1 MFREELKTTE
11 FNKYSI
17 CNFQYSLIWGLSMKN
32 KAILLTGLSILIL
45 ATLLGCVSMKK
56 PDESNFRDPLIGLDY
71 VEISYYAGYYYFS
84 REVTPT
90 RGKADNYGA
99 PLLMTFVFKIHNPN
113 LYPIML
119 DGFSFAVKFEGF
131 KVNNIICPAV
141 MWIPSGKTNLLRV
154 PAMFDTRQALL
165 ALIMPEA
172 AKLNDKKVSPWK
184 ALEKWWTGAPDFSY
198 PISVTEGS
206 AVFRAGHVVRAI
218 PFAGHYP
225 R

>member
-1 MFREELKTTE
+1 M
-11 FNKYSI
+11 YSI
-17 CNFQYSLIWGLSMKN
+17 FNIQWADYSHKGLIMRTKTFLS
-32 KAILLTGLSILIL
+32 TGLSILIIAAL
-45 ATLLGCVSMKK
+45 TGCASVKV
-56 PDESNFRDPLIGLDY
+56 PEESNFKDPLIGLDH

-84 REVTPT
+84 KDVTPT
-90 RGKADNYGA
+90 RGQADDYGA
-99 PLLMTFVFKIHNPN
+99 PLLMTFVYKIHNPN

-131 KVNNIICPAV
+131 KVNNAISPVA
-141 MWIPSGKTNLLRV
+141 MWIPDGKTNLLRV
-154 PAMFDTRQALL
+154 PAMFDTRQTLL

-172 AKLNDKKVSPWK
+172 AKLKDKKISPWD

-206 AVFRAGHVVRAI
+206 AVFRAGAVVRAV
-218 PFAGHYP
+218 PFAAHYP

>member
-1 MFREELKTTE
+1 MQTKKIIFKGM
-11 FNKYSI
+11 
-17 CNFQYSLIWGLSMKN
+17 SLMY
-32 KAILLTGLSILIL
+32 IL
-45 ATLLGCVSMKK
+45 ALVAGCVSTNQ
-56 PDESNFRDPLIGLDY
+56 PRENNFKDPLIGLDH

-84 REVTPT
+84 SDVTPT
-90 RGKADNYGA
+90 RGKADDYGA
-99 PLLMTFVFKIHNPN
+99 PLLMTFVYKIHNPN

-131 KVNNIICPAV
+131 RVNNVIFPV
-141 MWIPSGKTNLLRV
+141 DMWIPVGKTNQLRV

-206 AVFRAGHVVRAI
+206 AVFRAGRVIRGV
-218 PFAGHYP
+218 PFAAKYP
-225 R
+225 

>member
-1 MFREELKTTE
+1 MQTKKIIFKGM
-11 FNKYSI
+11 
-17 CNFQYSLIWGLSMKN
+17 SLMY
-32 KAILLTGLSILIL
+32 IL
-45 ATLLGCVSMKK
+45 ALVSGCVSTNQ
-56 PDESNFRDPLIGLDY
+56 PRENNFKDPLIGLDH

-84 REVTPT
+84 NEVTPT
-90 RGKADNYGA
+90 RGKADDYGA
-99 PLLMTFVFKIHNPN
+99 PLLMTFVYKIHNPN

-131 KVNNIICPAV
+131 RVNNVIFPV
-141 MWIPSGKTNLLRV
+141 DMWIPVGKTNLLRV

-206 AVFRAGHVVRAI
+206 AVFRAGRVIRAV
-218 PFAGHYP
+218 PFAAKYP
-225 R
+225 